1 MGNASDVLGEYK
13 LLKIPVT
20 KLCYFPIIAESG
32 KLPVKPE
39 VDKTIESSFLDNTP
53 LVSLQNPKVA
63 LLNSWLVGFSGKDL
77 PYGNVRSSKSASDME
92 CMGNGYKNWYYWA
105 LKHLNTERNDALQDA
120 LDAIRRAGVA
130 ARYVRPAGSER
141 EFAVNP
147 MSSALSA
154 SADDYPDVATTIR
167 SIFLGARAPSA
178 AHGVPLAINT
188 SGTASRTT
196 LIVKDARDEEK
207 EVTARQG
214 QANMALFNVGGK
226 IDVDAGKVTDLTYGV
241 PSSVMEGINT
251 MPRASRAGQ
260 FAQASTRAY
269 R

>member
-1 MGNASDVLGEYK
+1 MHGRRIQKLVLLG
-13 LLKIPVT
+13 
-20 KLCYFPIIAESG
+20 
-32 KLPVKPE
+32 
-39 VDKTIESSFLDNTP
+39 
-53 LVSLQNPKVA
+53 
-63 LLNSWLVGFSGKDL
+63 
-77 PYGNVRSSKSASDME
+77 
-92 CMGNGYKNWYYWA
+92 A

-141 EFAVNP
+141 EFDVNP

-178 AHGVPLAINT
+178 AHSVPSAVNT
-188 SGTASRTT
+188 SGTT
-196 LIVKDARDEEK
+196 LVVKDTRDKEK

-214 QANMALFNVGGK
+214 QVRMALFIVGGK
-226 IDVDAGKVTDLTYGV
+226 IDVGAGKVTDLTYGV
-241 PSSVMEGINT
+241 PSAVMEGINA

-260 FAQASTRAY
+260 FAQA
-269 R
+269 